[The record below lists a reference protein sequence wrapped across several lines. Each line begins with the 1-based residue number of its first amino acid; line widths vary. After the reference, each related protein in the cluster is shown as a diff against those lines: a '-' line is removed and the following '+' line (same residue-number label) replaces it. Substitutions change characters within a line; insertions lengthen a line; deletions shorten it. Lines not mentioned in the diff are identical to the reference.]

1 MTQKEFQELQD
12 ICKSLSTEEIMVM
25 AIPKKITNSG
35 KQREVVEFAIV
46 HKATK
51 KDVRF
56 IYRDEYSNMRNT
68 VKKAIDGLINSI
80 HQELLKP
87 KEKPK
92 NSL

>member
-1 MTQKEFQELQD
+1 MTQNEFKELQD
-12 ICKSLSTEEIMVM
+12 ICKKYTTEEIVVLAM
-25 AIPKKITNSG
+25 PKKITNSG
-35 KQREVVEFAIV
+35 KQKEVVEFAIV

-56 IYRDEYSNMRNT
+56 IYRDDFSNMRNT
-68 VKKAIDGLINSI
+68 VKKAIDELINRI
-80 HQELLKP
+80 HQEVVKP

>member
-25 AIPKKITNSG
+25 AIPKKIMNSG
-35 KQREVVEFAIV
+35 KQKEVVEFAVV

-56 IYRDEYSNMRNT
+56 VYRDEFSNMRNT
-68 VKKAIDGLINSI
+68 VKKAIDGLINTI